1 MNFFK
6 KYTFP
11 IFLGLA
17 LTMGIFTSCEQE
29 ITTIGAGVV
38 GAEAFTTG
46 KEVYD
51 VFTYNKN
58 IEAARTNKLPLYQL
72 GRYKQGV
79 YGNTVASVT
88 SQLQLSNP
96 NPVFGTFSQS
106 TEDGADTDTA
116 VNTIPENETIKEV
129 YLYIPYLTSGGTRDR
144 DGDGVEDEFDTEPDN
159 PENDN
164 DGDGVSNRLEG
175 IANTDPLDDSSV
187 DADGDGI
194 NDGDSAPIVAN
205 NFARSFQLDS
215 IYGAID
221 KPFRLKVEQSTF
233 FLRDLDP
240 NTNFQ
245 EAQAYFSSQEFS
257 PNFVSDVLYDSEISG
272 DLLIDNKE
280 ILISQEDNETTT
292 DIDESLTFQK
302 RPPGIRVSLDKQFFQ
317 DNILDMEG
325 STELFSQSN
334 FSTFLRGVHLSL
346 DSVDP
351 EGLMML
357 FDLRRA
363 NIEIIYTHDFYNSE
377 SDVPDVLEKT
387 YFLNFVTPIANTQG
401 INGNAVNTLLNDD
414 YPSTISESLDTG
426 ETTSRIY
433 LQGGAGILAEID
445 LFEPMNGRDAI
456 SQIKAENWI
465 VNEANLIFYIDRE
478 QLDLAGG
485 DIEPPRLYLYNAE
498 TNEQLYNPFTDPGP
512 RPADPFPLLTAYP
525 NYDGVIEKSDGKGIK
540 YTVNITEHINNLIVR
555 DVSNDRLGLTLTAD
569 ISNILISNAMFANNE
584 EKLIPVASTITPFGT
599 VLFGS
604 NIPVSDSNYDKRL
617 KLEVFYT
624 KVD

>member
-205 NFARSFQLDS
+205 NFPRSFQLDS

-346 DSVDP
+346 DSVNP

-401 INGNAVNTLLNDD
+401 INGNAVNTLLNDE

>member
-17 LTMGIFTSCEQE
+17 LAMGIFTSCEQE

-58 IEAARTNKLPLYQL
+58 IEAVRTNKLPLYQL

-79 YGNTVASVT
+79 YGNTIASVT

-144 DGDGVEDEFDTEPDN
+144 DGDGVEDEFDAEPDN

-175 IANTDPLDDSSV
+175 IANTDPLDDTSV
-187 DADGDGI
+187 DADGDGR
-194 NDGDSAPIVAN
+194 NDGDNAPIVAN
-205 NFARSFQLDS
+205 NFARNFQLDS

-272 DLLIDNKE
+272 DLVIDNKE
-280 ILISQEDNETTT
+280 ILISQEDNETTD

-317 DNILDMEG
+317 DKILDME
-325 STELFSQSN
+325 
-334 FSTFLRGVHLSL
+334 
-346 DSVDP
+346 
-351 EGLMML
+351 
-357 FDLRRA
+357 
-363 NIEIIYTHDFYNSE
+363 
-377 SDVPDVLEKT
+377 LE
-387 YFLNFVTPIANTQG
+387 
-401 INGNAVNTLLNDD
+401 D
-414 YPSTISESLDTG
+414 
-426 ETTSRIY
+426 
-433 LQGGAGILAEID
+433 
-445 LFEPMNGRDAI
+445 
-456 SQIKAENWI
+456 
-465 VNEANLIFYIDRE
+465 
-478 QLDLAGG
+478 
-485 DIEPPRLYLYNAE
+485 
-498 TNEQLYNPFTDPGP
+498 
-512 RPADPFPLLTAYP
+512 
-525 NYDGVIEKSDGKGIK
+525 
-540 YTVNITEHINNLIVR
+540 
-555 DVSNDRLGLTLTAD
+555 
-569 ISNILISNAMFANNE
+569 
-584 EKLIPVASTITPFGT
+584 
-599 VLFGS
+599 
-604 NIPVSDSNYDKRL
+604 
-617 KLEVFYT
+617 
-624 KVD
+624 